1 MKHDGIHKEKDAGL
15 SAAKQV
21 TRDGH
26 SQPLD
31 PAHRAEFPIPL
42 LGNNEHAREQ
52 VCVCVCVCVV
62 VVLCVCVCVCVS
74 VSDNFE
80 RK

>member
-15 SAAKQV
+15 PAAKQV

-52 VCVCVCVCVV
+52 VCVCVCVCG
-62 VVLCVCVCVCVS
+62 CGFVCVS
-74 VSDNFE
+74 VSVSVSDDFE